1 MRKLVY
7 YVGTT
12 IDGFIAAP
20 DGSIDFFPVTPDV
33 LDFLVT
39 DYPDALPTHVRAQLG
54 TDVPNP
60 NFDVGVQGRSTFE
73 PALDVGITSPYA
85 HLRQFVVST
94 TMTSPDPAVE
104 VIATDVVGRVREL
117 KAEDGKDIYLMGGS
131 RLAGS
136 LLAEIDALVLK
147 VYPVVAGA
155 GIPLFTTDFSPTSFT
170 LTGTRTLAGGTVVLT
185 YDRAR
190 PAREPADERPDAGHD
205 QGGGLR

>member
-20 DGSIDFFPVTPDV
+20 DGTADFFPVTPDV
-33 LDFLVT
+33 IDFITT

-54 TDVPNP
+54 VDVPNR
-60 NFDVGVQGRSTFE
+60 NFDVGVQGRTTYQA
-73 PALDVGITSPYA
+73 ALDIDVTSPYA
-85 HLRQFVVST
+85 HLQQIVVST
-94 TMTSPDPAVE
+94 SLTGSPDPAVE
-104 VIATDVVGRVREL
+104 VVSRDVVERIRRL
-117 KAEDGKDIYLMGGS
+117 KAEEGKDIYLMGGS

-155 GIPLFTTDFSPTSFT
+155 GIPLFTADFQPTGFT
-170 LTGTRTLAGGTVVLT
+170 LTGTRSLDNGTVVLS
-185 YDRAR
+185 YDRA
-190 PAREPADERPDAGHD
+190 
-205 QGGGLR
+205 

>member
-33 LDFLVT
+33 LDFLIH

-54 TDVPNP
+54 VDVPNP
-60 NFDVGVQGRSTFE
+60 NFDVGVQGRTTFQA
-73 PALDVGITSPYA
+73 ALDIGVTSPYA
-85 HLRQFVVST
+85 HLQQILVST
-94 TMTSPDPAVE
+94 SMTESPDPTVE
-104 VIATDVVGRVREL
+104 ILSTGIVERIRQL

-155 GIPLFTTDFSPTSFT
+155 GIPLFTTGFSPTSFT
-170 LTGTRTLAGGTVVLT
+170 LTGTRSLENGTVVLS
-185 YDRAR
+185 YDRT
-190 PAREPADERPDAGHD
+190 
-205 QGGGLR
+205 